1 MRRRRAL
8 DEEEDDRYEEP
19 QMAPPQISRGELS
32 GSILAGLLFVY
43 GFSQEDL
50 PVCFLAAAFLLW
62 QLRVFTGLLK
72 PQAGLFVRNVLQGL
86 CLSLFLGAIVLM
98 LL

>member
-1 MRRRRAL
+1 MRRRRNF
-8 DEEEDDRYEEP
+8 DEEEDEMWED
-19 QMAPPQISRGELS
+19 APLAAPQISRGELS

-50 PVCFLAAAFLLW
+50 PVCFLAASFLLW

-72 PQAGLFVRNVLQGL
+72 PAAALFARNLLQGL

-98 LL
+98 LW